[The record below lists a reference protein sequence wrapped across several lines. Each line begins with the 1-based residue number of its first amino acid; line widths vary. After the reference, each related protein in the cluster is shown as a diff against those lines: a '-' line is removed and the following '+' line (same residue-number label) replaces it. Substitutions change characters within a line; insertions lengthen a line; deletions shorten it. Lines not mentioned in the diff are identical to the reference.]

1 MYDYAYKTS
10 VGGYYTFKLVAFI
23 IAIAAT
29 IIIYTVFMDKRNKDS
44 YSNPLKK
51 LFDFL
56 HFNKFFMEPIL
67 KITYIF
73 SSLYLTIS
81 AFGYIGTSFFFFL
94 LLLILGNIVLRM
106 AFEGLMIIYKIY
118 LNLNEINKKTK

>member
-10 VGGYYTFKLVAFI
+10 VGGFYTFKLVTFI

-29 IIIYTVFMDKRNKDS
+29 IIIYTVFMDKRNKDT

-51 LFDFL
+51 LFDYL

-73 SSLYLTIS
+73 CSLYITIT
-81 AFGYIGTSFFFFL
+81 AFGYIGTSFLLFF
-94 LLLILGNIVLRM
+94 LLLILGNILLRM
-106 AFEGLMIIYKIY
+106 VFEGLMVIYKID
-118 LNLNEINKKTK
+118 LTLNEINKKMK

>member
-1 MYDYAYKTS
+1 MYDYELYKPT
-10 VGGYYTFKLVAFI
+10 GNIYTFKLVAFI
-23 IAIAAT
+23 IALAAT
-29 IIIYTVFMDKRNKDS
+29 IIIYCVFMDKRNKES

-51 LFDFL
+51 IYDYL
-56 HFNKFFMEPIL
+56 HFNNFFMEPIL

-81 AFGYIGTSFFFFL
+81 AFGYIGTSFLFFL
-94 LLLILGNIVLRM
+94 LLLIIGNIILRM
-106 AFEGLMIIYKIY
+106 VFEGLMIIYKIY

>member
-1 MYDYAYKTS
+1 MYDYDLYKTTGN
-10 VGGYYTFKLVAFI
+10 VYTFKLVAFI
-23 IAIAAT
+23 IALAAT
-29 IIIYTVFMDKRNKDS
+29 IIIYCVFMDKRNKES

-51 LFDFL
+51 IYDYL
-56 HFNKFFMEPIL
+56 HFNNFFMEPIL

-81 AFGYIGTSFFFFL
+81 AFGYIGTSFLFFL
-94 LLLILGNIVLRM
+94 LLLVIGNIILRM
-106 AFEGLMIIYKIY
+106 VFEGLMIIYKIY

>member
-10 VGGYYTFKLVAFI
+10 VGGFYTFKLVAFI

-29 IIIYTVFMDKRNKDS
+29 IIIYTVFMDKRNKDT

-51 LFDFL
+51 LFDYL

-67 KITYIF
+67 KIT
-73 SSLYLTIS
+73 
-81 AFGYIGTSFFFFL
+81 AFGYIGTSFLLFF
-94 LLLILGNIVLRM
+94 LLLILGNVILRM
-106 AFEGLMIIYKIY
+106 VFEGLMVIYKIY
-118 LNLNEINKKTK
+118 LNLNEINKKMK

>member
-1 MYDYAYKTS
+1 MYDYELYKTT
-10 VGGYYTFKLVAFI
+10 GNIYTFKLVAFI
-23 IAIAAT
+23 IALAAT
-29 IIIYTVFMDKRNKDS
+29 IIIYCVFMDKRNKES

-51 LFDFL
+51 IYDYL
-56 HFNKFFMEPIL
+56 HFNNFFMEPIL

-81 AFGYIGTSFFFFL
+81 AFGYIGTSFLFFL
-94 LLLILGNIVLRM
+94 LLLIIGNIILRM
-106 AFEGLMIIYKIY
+106 VFEGLMIIYKIY

>member
-1 MYDYAYKTS
+1 MYDYELYKTT
-10 VGGYYTFKLVAFI
+10 GNIYTFKLVAFI
-23 IAIAAT
+23 IALAAT
-29 IIIYTVFMDKRNKDS
+29 IIIYCVFMDTRNKES

-51 LFDFL
+51 IYDYL
-56 HFNKFFMEPIL
+56 HFNNFFMEPIL

-81 AFGYIGTSFFFFL
+81 AFGYIGTSFLFFL
-94 LLLILGNIVLRM
+94 LLLIIGNIILRM
-106 AFEGLMIIYKIY
+106 VFEGLMIIYKIY

>member
-10 VGGYYTFKLVAFI
+10 VGGFYTFKLVTFI

-29 IIIYTVFMDKRNKDS
+29 IIIYTVFMDKRNKDT

-51 LFDFL
+51 LFDYL

-81 AFGYIGTSFFFFL
+81 AFGYIGTSFFFCL
-94 LLLILGNIVLRM
+94 LILILGNIILRM
-106 AFEGLMIIYKIY
+106 TFEVLMVIYKIY